1 MKKYILLIFLFMIF
15 FPFYVNAEICD
26 NDKITIRSIT
36 IENKSDNVEIIEDA
50 TATGKM
56 ISLKMN
62 MEEVGDGIQYKLIV
76 RNDSNA
82 DYELN
87 KNSILTDSSY
97 INYSLSFDD
106 NSNIIKANSSKIVYL
121 KVEYANEVPE
131 DLFNNNSFS
140 ENKTV
145 KINLSSENNQIIGT
159 ISNPK
164 TGAKLSII
172 FLIIVLGEISLII
185 IRKKKMSKLMVLII
199 GTSIMIPISV
209 FALCNVEI
217 KVESNIQI
225 INNKFTGTI
234 YRNNKIPLSNG
245 MNIGK
250 GYLVKEND
258 SYNKYFKTKE
268 ECEAYTN
275 QSDKCEKINN
285 SIIDFDGFSLE
296 SNSLNA
302 ERYLRH
308 DIENNVIKNTY
319 VCFKDGAEDYCMK
332 GGDNGESYETNSQ
345 IIRDYN
351 SRHSY
356 CSMSTSTNSTG
367 CSGSYGMSHNT
378 FIDGKVESF
387 YIFSYGCTIESNGSS
402 YC

>member
-1 MKKYILLIFLFMIF
+1 MKKYILLILLFMIF
-15 FPFYVNAEICD
+15 IPFYVNAEICD

-50 TATGKM
+50 TATGK
-56 ISLKMN
+56 IVSLKMN

-106 NSNIIKANSSKIVYL
+106 DSNIIKANSSKAVYL
-121 KVEYANEVPE
+121 KVEYANEVPD

-140 ENKTV
+140 ENNTV
-145 KINLSSENNQIIGT
+145 KFNLSSEKKQISET
-159 ISNPK
+159 LSNPK

-217 KVESNIQI
+217 KLESNIQI

-250 GYLVKEND
+250 GYLVKDNYG
-258 SYNKYFKTKE
+258 YNKYFKTKE
-268 ECEAYTN
+268 ECETYTN
-275 QSDKCEKINN
+275 QSDKCEKIND
-285 SIIDFDGFSLE
+285 SIIEFESFSLE

-319 VCFKDGAEDYCMK
+319 VCFKDDAEDYCMK
-332 GGDNGESYETNSQ
+332 GGDNGEAYETNSQ

-351 SRHSY
+351 SRHNY
-356 CSMSTSTNSTG
+356 CSMVTSTNSTG
-367 CSGSYGMSHNT
+367 CEGSYGMSHNT

-387 YIFSYGCTIESNGSS
+387 YMFSYGCTIESNGSS